1 MCWLQELLIPSS
13 VRKPS
18 YKPALCF
25 WEYSTCP
32 SNMNVLCQSEQNPT
46 FFFTKRFDGDKAV
59 QFLNPMCYTV
69 YSENSFLSLLQ
80 IVSVSVHMAS
90 NSLIFRTCFLCQ
102 SNEWE
107 SQIFNSLDSSLP
119 DLPLLWKALLN
130 SDLVIG
136 QSHRR
141 TRLRYRSLLGLI
153 SVFHVKQTHDG
164 IFPPMGQ
171 LFLNPL
177 KAVRGFI
184 NELYESEKF
193 TRKESNSGDGSI
205 ELL

>member
-1 MCWLQELLIPSS
+1 MFWGIFNMSKQYECLVPKRTE
-13 VRKPS
+13 S
-18 YKPALCF
+18 Y
-25 WEYSTCP
+25 
-32 SNMNVLCQSEQNPT
+32 

-119 DLPLLWKALLN
+119 DLPLLWRALLN